1 MLAQLESGVSVGVG
15 WGLGRLGVY
24 AGEPSRHHGWER
36 GLYSVVNLDQVW
48 CDRPP
53 TFHPHSGRRP
63 FPFLHP
69 PLLNLQLFVIM
80 CQNFLY

>member
-1 MLAQLESGVSVGVG
+1 MSARKIQGILLGIRKNQEDPATLAQLESGVSVGVG

-36 GLYSVVNLDQVW
+36 GLESVVNLDQVG

-53 TFHPHSGRRP
+53 HLSPS
-63 FPFLHP
+63 
-69 PLLNLQLFVIM
+69 
-80 CQNFLY
+80 

>member
-36 GLYSVVNLDQVW
+36 GLFEGV
-48 CDRPP
+48 CAC
-53 TFHPHSGRRP
+53 HSP
-63 FPFLHP
+63 V
-69 PLLNLQLFVIM
+69 LQEPKKS
-80 CQNFLY
+80 